1 MVRAK
6 VILFQY
12 LKCLM
17 LYLIK
22 NLQFFT
28 QDKGP
33 DNFLHFGRKKT
44 ENIYLEFAF
53 GKNGYYATFVPTSEN
68 KLMILNEYIFFDGD
82 YKDYKEPI
90 GSNQLESNLSDIIE
104 RSYSKKVAQHVL
116 NEIKN
121 GNFIIFMIQAIQPR

>member
-1 MVRAK
+1 
-6 VILFQY
+6 FN
-12 LKCLM
+12 
-17 LYLIK
+17 K
-22 NLQFFT
+22 NLQFYT

-116 NEIKN
+116 NEIKKWKLYHFHDTSDTAKMKGMCDAN
-121 GNFIIFMIQAIQPR
+121 